1 MKKIILMVILIG
13 TVYSQC
19 NQNNW
24 QEYYNSENH
33 NMVGCNLD
41 GIRLE
46 EFNLEGANLSLDDSL
61 VGRMEGEKL
70 GETNL
75 EGASLINASLEGI
88 ISKDIVGTPRFLP
101 KGWSL
106 VNGTLSN

>member
-1 MKKIILMVILIG
+1 MPLAQIKEKMKNIILMG

-75 EGASLINASLEGI
+75 EGI